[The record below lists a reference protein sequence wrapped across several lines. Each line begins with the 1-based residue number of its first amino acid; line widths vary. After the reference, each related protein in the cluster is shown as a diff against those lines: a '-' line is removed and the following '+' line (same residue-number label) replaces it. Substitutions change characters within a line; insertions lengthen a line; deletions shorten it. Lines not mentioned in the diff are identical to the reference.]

1 MPHSLRRAAASL
13 HKNKSRIFR
22 CGFCHH
28 GSINFNVQCH
38 NYGMSKSKKTQ
49 KPLYKLS
56 SSTVSANE
64 LTGSLQKISLDPEEV
79 RRFHDEYVGD
89 D

>member
-1 MPHSLRRAAASL
+1 
-13 HKNKSRIFR
+13 
-22 CGFCHH
+22 
-28 GSINFNVQCH
+28 
-38 NYGMSKSKKTQ
+38 MSKSKKTQ